1 MGQYEISSISED
13 MLFWVKFTEY
23 LNSNSEGKI
32 GDFIIKQIEK
42 CDYSHKAIF
51 FIEKM
56 IKGKK
61 EDITPSNF
69 TKICSSTGLLIFL
82 IRELMEYCG
91 IIIDPKKTQISRIY
105 NNLKFYKNLEDTLSG
120 FIQSVE
126 NFN

>member
-1 MGQYEISSISED
+1 MGQYNISNISLD
-13 MLFWVKFTEY
+13 RLFWVKFTEY

-32 GDFIIKQIEK
+32 GDFIIKKIEE
-42 CDYSHKAIF
+42 CDYSHKVILL
-51 FIEKM
+51 IEKM

-61 EDITPSNF
+61 EEIIPSNY

-120 FIQSVE
+120 FIQSIE
-126 NFN
+126 NFS